1 MRYRPKTQEEIQREN
16 METLRQMRPL
26 DDDLMRMIFR
36 DNLPLAQLVL
46 RIITGIDDLELVSEK
61 TQHDLKRLVG
71 ARSICLDVFGRDSE
85 GRLYDMEIQRDDSG
99 ADPHRARYHSAAIDI
114 EFLDKASDFA
124 SLPDAYVIFITE
136 RDIFGGGKAL
146 YRIDRM
152 NRDMDTPFSDG
163 EHIIYVNGAYYRAG
177 DTSDIAKLMHDFRC
191 SDYND
196 MNFELMAQSV
206 RYYKEE
212 TKGVVSVSRL
222 MEARIEA
229 ERKYT
234 ILGLAEKMIE
244 SREMTLDKIANLTGL
259 TLEEVKE
266 LAEELKVSVT

>member
-1 MRYRPKTQEEIQREN
+1 M
-16 METLRQMRPL
+16 LL
-26 DDDLMRMIFR
+26 
-36 DNLPLAQLVL
+36 
-46 RIITGIDDLELVSEK
+46 S
-61 TQHDLKRLVG
+61 
-71 ARSICLDVFGRDSE
+71 
-85 GRLYDMEIQRDDSG
+85 
-99 ADPHRARYHSAAIDI
+99 ADAHRARYHSAAIDI

-152 NRDMDTPFSDG
+152 NRDMDMPFSDG

-212 TKGVVSVSRL
+212 TKGVVNMSRL
-222 MEARIEA
+222 MENRIKEDRYA
-229 ERKYT
+229 
-234 ILGLAEKMIE
+234 IAAMLIE
-244 SREMTLDKIANLTGL
+244 EGGVPLEKIARCTGF
-259 TLEEVKE
+259 TLEEIEK
-266 LAEELKVSVT
+266 LAEEIKMDTTGELPLV

>member
-1 MRYRPKTQEEIQREN
+1 M
-16 METLRQMRPL
+16 LL
-26 DDDLMRMIFR
+26 
-36 DNLPLAQLVL
+36 
-46 RIITGIDDLELVSEK
+46 S
-61 TQHDLKRLVG
+61 
-71 ARSICLDVFGRDSE
+71 
-85 GRLYDMEIQRDDSG
+85 

-152 NRDMDTPFSDG
+152 NRDMDMPFSDG

-212 TKGVVSVSRL
+212 TKGVVNMSKL
-222 MEARIEA
+222 MENRLKERSYEIAAMLIE
-229 ERKYT
+229 EGY
-234 ILGLAEKMIE
+234 MP
-244 SREMTLDKIANLTGL
+244 LDKIAHCTRL

>member
-1 MRYRPKTQEEIQREN
+1 M
-16 METLRQMRPL
+16 
-26 DDDLMRMIFR
+26 
-36 DNLPLAQLVL
+36 PLA
-46 RIITGIDDLELVSEK
+46 S
-61 TQHDLKRLVG
+61 
-71 ARSICLDVFGRDSE
+71 CLLLLS
-85 GRLYDMEIQRDDSG
+85 

-163 EHIIYVNGAYYRAG
+163 EHIIYVNVAYYRAG

-222 MEARIEA
+222 MEARLEA

-244 SREMTLDKIANLTGL
+244 SGEMTLDKIANLTGL

-266 LAEELKVSVT
+266 LAEELKISVT